1 MDLCPVLLVT
11 IAGVNVQQDNH
22 PRQIQIAGRNIRCAS
37 ADDRNLLVQAN
48 NISKDPTAAIGIS
61 LDRLYVIRD
70 ACQRY
75 SVGKAQ
81 RLVKMAIDRLERQQ
95 PR

>member
-1 MDLCPVLLVT
+1 MS
-11 IAGVNVQQDNH
+11 QDKNS
-22 PRQIQIAGRNIRCAS
+22 RQIQIAGRNIRCDSEEDRALLS
-37 ADDRNLLVQAN
+37 AAKA
-48 NISKDPTAAIGIS
+48 ITEDPSTAGGIK
-61 LDRLYVIRD
+61 LDRLYVLRD

-95 PR
+95 PH